1 MRVLWAAA
9 ALLMLSSTAHAG
21 IGRLE
26 TKRERLARE
35 AQNFGPSYT
44 VAYEKIHESF
54 LRDDY
59 AGVVRL
65 AHEYLSGSR
74 NKPNRGDV
82 RYLEALSLVKLGRG
96 EEARAKLKELERDLD
111 TAEDRAGAAISLAD
125 SHFHEGDLAAA
136 ASAYGDALRKYP
148 QTEQKNYV
156 TERLKELGDRQGRT
170 LGPMVI
176 VLDDEPKAAG
186 PAAGGLFTVQ
196 VGSFANER
204 NARALVYKLNRRK
217 FDAYLEM
224 DEADR
229 MYRVRVGKVP
239 SRQDALLL
247 ESRLKKEGYP
257 TKIYP

>member
-9 ALLMLSSTAHAG
+9 ALLMLSSTSHAG

-54 LRDDY
+54 LKDDH

-74 NKPNRGDV
+74 NKPNREDV

-96 EEARAKLKELERDLD
+96 EEARAKLKELERDFD
-111 TAEDRAGAAISLAD
+111 AAEDRAGAAVSRAD
-125 SHFHEGDLAAA
+125 SLFHEGDLAAA
-136 ASAYGDALRKYP
+136 ASAYDEALRKYP
-148 QTEQKNYV
+148 QTEQKSYV

-176 VLDDEPKAAG
+176 VLDEPKAAE
-186 PAAGGLFTVQ
+186 PVAGAPFTVQ

-224 DEADR
+224 DGADR
-229 MYRVRVGKVP
+229 MYRVRVGKVT

-247 ESRLKKEGYP
+247 EARLKKEGYP